1 MAWLCLIQFQHCL
14 SHACMGICIK
24 KISIFENQPIQ
35 FGCRYHFAAHHG
47 IGLVSFKLAFIK
59 RPFVSRIH
67 LTENIINVIQ
77 FTTPHTNSIANY
89 SQIQIQ
95 TRKCEWV
102 NTISTGSIFDSKYMC
117 VWAMSIEPLYMIICG
132 NVWIFD
138 FINEF
143 CEMCD
148 A

>member
-24 KISIFENQPIQ
+24 KISIFEYQPIQ

-67 LTENIINVIQ
+67 LTENIINVIL
-77 FTTPHTNSIANY
+77 FSSLNNTNSIANY

-95 TRKCEWV
+95 TQKCEWV
-102 NTISTGSIFDSKYMC
+102 NTISTGSVLCIRIEIYVCMSDEHWAIVHDYLWQC
-117 VWAMSIEPLYMIICG
+117 VDFWLY
-132 NVWIFD
+132 
-138 FINEF
+138 
-143 CEMCD
+143 
-148 A
+148 